1 MFILMSVFSCL
12 RRIFLAATVLGV
24 SALAAAVPVAM
35 KSSPADAAAPPT
47 YAYLSSENGHFSH
60 VVNTSTQSW
69 GTSVGDFQPSQ
80 NNWRCNRMTNT
91 VNNAGTKVYNAA
103 SCQGNAAA
111 IDTATGTFSL
121 LPFVGTA
128 MTVSKDD
135 QFMYVVRSYER
146 FKFKLSDNSIV
157 WQVLSPGYRPWATQY
172 AFAASQDDS
181 KIYVPMQDRF
191 QNVGV
196 LDAATGSTI
205 TEISNAAWSSP
216 SWTVASPVG
225 TNIFVG
231 TNNGIAVIDSS
242 TNTYTRLIPVTA
254 AAPAAV
260 SADGNLLYLSNGS
273 NIKKVR
279 VSDGTVL
286 DTYAVGCGEGGI
298 ALTPDGDYLYAVT
311 GSGVSIIR
319 LSDGNISS
327 LTYPSTTPY
336 TSVGRTIVMATRV
349 EAPSIS
355 LSRSSATAN
364 VDNAVSGL
372 YSISNTGGTPTSY
385 SISPSTLAAGLSFS
399 TSTGLI
405 TGTPT
410 ATRAAT
416 TYTITATNVGGSS
429 SDTFSL
435 AVTDPPDAPTPTFS
449 LTTST
454 VVGFTFSITNFSN
467 SYTYS
472 VSATNGAIATHSAG
486 EVTVT
491 GLSASGTST
500 VTVTSARSGFRASSA
515 TASGRAQDATTTT
528 TTVPA
533 AANGL
538 VSGGGNTDASI
549 GGNTGS
555 TTTVPSR
562 ISTMATT
569 TTVPSRVSTTTTT
582 TTTIPAPDAPTAN
595 PGSGV
600 LVIDGEETTASVTRT
615 NNRVTVGAAGVSVT
629 FNGIAQDGTI
639 VPLDSEGNLRLTG
652 GNSVSIEG
660 AGFAAN
666 QDVEVWMFSTP
677 QLLATVK
684 ADSNGKVVE
693 NIKLSSMLEEGNH
706 RFVVD
711 GTSAAGADALVAL
724 GIIVGYESSGLS
736 TTGKLLIALPIALAI
751 IIGLVIPTTLRRR
764 KKTAHV

>member
-1 MFILMSVFSCL
+1 MSTPSGL

-24 SALAAAVPVAM
+24 SALAAAVPVAIE
-35 KSSPADAAAPPT
+35 SSPADAVAPPT

-60 VVNTSTQSW
+60 VIDTSTRSW

-242 TNTYTRLIPVTA
+242 TDTYTRLIPVTA

-260 SADGNLLYLSNGS
+260 SADGNFLYLSNGS

-279 VSDGTVL
+279 VSDGSVL
-286 DTYAVGCGEGGI
+286 NTFNVGCGEGGI
-298 ALTPDGDYLYAVT
+298 ALTPDEEYLYAVT

-319 LSDGNISS
+319 LSDGDISS
-327 LTYPSTTPY
+327 LTYPSTTPN

-364 VDNAVSGL
+364 VDNAVSSL

-405 TGTPT
+405 SGTPT
-410 ATRAAT
+410 ATRVAT
-416 TYTITATNVGGSS
+416 TYTITATNRGGSS
-429 SDTFSL
+429 SGSFALT
-435 AVTDPPDAPTPTFS
+435 VTDPPDAPTPTFS
-449 LTTST
+449 ATASAAD
-454 VVGFTFSITNFSN
+454 GFTFSISN
-467 SYTYS
+467 YSNNYSYS

-486 EVTVT
+486 NVTVS
-491 GLSASGTST
+491 GLAASGTST
-500 VTVTSARSGFRASSA
+500 VTVSAVRSGYRTSSA
-515 TASGRAQDATTTT
+515 TASGRAQDATTTRST
-528 TTVPA
+528 AVPA
-533 AANGL
+533 SGNG
-538 VSGGGNTDASI
+538 VTSGAGA
-549 GGNTGS
+549 TGTS
-555 TTTVPSR
+555 TSGAG
-562 ISTMATT
+562 ATT
-569 TTVPSRVSTTTTT
+569 TTVVRSTVSTTT

-595 PGSGV
+595 PGEGV
-600 LVIDGEETTASVTRT
+600 LVIDGKETTASVTRT

-660 AGFAAN
+660 TGFASN

-736 TTGKLLIALPIALAI
+736 TAGKLLIALPIALAI
-751 IIGLVIPTTLRRR
+751 IVGLVIPTTLRRR
-764 KKTAHV
+764 KKTARV

>member
-1 MFILMSVFSCL
+1 MTSVSGF

-24 SALAAAVPVAM
+24 SALAAAVPVAIET
-35 KSSPADAAAPPT
+35 SPADAVAPPT

-121 LPFVGTA
+121 LPFGGTA
-128 MTVSKDD
+128 MKVSQDD
-135 QFMYVVRSYER
+135 QYMYVVMGYYRVKY
-146 FKFKLSDNSIV
+146 KLSDNSVV
-157 WQVLSPGYRPWATQY
+157 WQKESPGYRPYATQY
-172 AFAASQDDS
+172 AFALSRDES
-181 KIYVPMQDRF
+181 KMYVPMQDRF

-196 LDAATGSTI
+196 LDTATGNTI

-225 TNIFVG
+225 NNIFVG
-231 TNNGIAVIDSS
+231 TNNGIAIIDSS
-242 TNTYTRLIPVTA
+242 TDTYTRLIPVTA

-260 SADGNLLYLSNGS
+260 SSDGNFLYLSNGS

-286 DTYAVGCGEGGI
+286 DTYAVSCGEGGI

-319 LSDGNISS
+319 LSDGNITS
-327 LTYPSTTPY
+327 LTYPSTSPI

-349 EAPSIS
+349 EAPSIL

-410 ATRAAT
+410 ATRAST
-416 TYTITATNVGGSS
+416 TYTITATNGGGSS
-429 SDTFSL
+429 SDTISL
-435 AVTDPPDAPTPTFS
+435 TVTDPPDAPTPTFS
-449 LTTST
+449 STTST
-454 VVGFTFSITNFSN
+454 SVGFTFSISN
-467 SYTYS
+467 YSNNYSYS

-486 EVTVT
+486 NVTVS
-491 GLSASGTST
+491 GLAASGTST
-500 VTVTSARSGFRASSA
+500 VTVSAVRSGYRTSSA

-528 TTVPA
+528 TAVPA
-533 AANGL
+533 
-538 VSGGGNTDASI
+538 GGNGVTSGA
-549 GGNTGS
+549 GATGTS
-555 TTTVPSR
+555 TSGAG
-562 ISTMATT
+562 ATT
-569 TTVPSRVSTTTTT
+569 TTVVRSTVSTTT

-595 PGSGV
+595 PGEGV
-600 LVIDGEETTASVTRT
+600 LVIDGKETTASVTRT

-660 AGFAAN
+660 TGFASN

-736 TTGKLLIALPIALAI
+736 TAGKLLIALPIALAI
-751 IIGLVIPTTLRRR
+751 IVGLVIPTTLRRR
-764 KKTAHV
+764 KKTARV